1 MTIYNTLNDLLDSFP
16 TGPPDGITFG
26 IQTAFMTAWPKI
38 HGWNIEG
45 KESAP
50 YPLLMVSV
58 SGGADSDIVVDM
70 IERIGHPYSEVRY
83 VFYDSGLE
91 FEATKR
97 HLEALEK
104 KYGVRIE
111 RRKAAVPVPLGVRK
125 YGLPFLSKRTGDFI
139 GRLQRHGFQ
148 WENRP
153 LDELLREYP
162 RCQSAVRWWCD
173 AWGEGSYANIGRRKW
188 LKEFLIEHPPD
199 FPISDK
205 CCEGAKK
212 KTARRAERELRP
224 DLMIQGV
231 RKAEGGV
238 RATAYRS
245 YFDSVT
251 GGPDQYRP
259 IFWFRKADK
268 EAYERVF
275 GVSHSDC
282 YAVYGLTRTGCACCP
297 FGRDFEAELAS
308 ARKYE
313 PKLYA
318 AAVRTFGES
327 YRYTREYRV
336 FAAEKDR
343 GRADEMG

>member
-1 MTIYNTLNDLLDSFP
+1 
-16 TGPPDGITFG
+16 
-26 IQTAFMTAWPKI
+26 
-38 HGWNIEG
+38 
-45 KESAP
+45 
-50 YPLLMVSV
+50 
-58 SGGADSDIVVDM
+58 
-70 IERIGHPYSEVRY
+70 
-83 VFYDSGLE
+83 
-91 FEATKR
+91 
-97 HLEALEK
+97 
-104 KYGVRIE
+104 
-111 RRKAAVPVPLGVRK
+111 
-125 YGLPFLSKRTGDFI
+125 
-139 GRLQRHGFQ
+139 
-148 WENRP
+148 
-153 LDELLREYP
+153 
-162 RCQSAVRWWCD
+162 
-173 AWGEGSYANIGRRKW
+173 
-188 LKEFLIEHPPD
+188 
-199 FPISDK
+199 
-205 CCEGAKK
+205 
-212 KTARRAERELRP
+212 
-224 DLMIQGV
+224 MIQGV

-327 YRYTREYRV
+327 YRYTREYLA
-336 FAAEKDR
+336 FAAEKAR
-343 GRADEMG
+343 GTGQG